1 VSYALT
7 FLILYLCLLVFV
19 YFYQSKLIYFP
30 EKRIS
35 STPKDIGLPYEEIEL
50 HADDGVKLAGW
61 FIPNTG
67 SERFLIALN
76 GNAGNIS
83 NRIELIERFHRLGLN
98 VLIFDYRGYGKSS
111 GEPTELGTY
120 KDAEAAWRYLNE
132 TKKINPRNIIVMGQS
147 LGGAVASYI
156 ASKYNPQGLILD
168 SAFTSLA
175 DMGKTHYPF
184 LPVKLLLR
192 FEYPT
197 LTYIKNIK
205 CPVLVIHSKD
215 DEIVP
220 FSQGKK
226 LFEAANEPKMFV
238 EIRGSHND
246 AFFASQDKYIGGL
259 KEFLKL
265 GAFNEIGKIGR

>member
-1 VSYALT
+1 MQYILT

-30 EKRIS
+30 DKKIS
-35 STPKDIGLPYEEIEL
+35 STPSDIGLPFEEIEI
-50 HADDGVKLAGW
+50 HTEDGVKLAGW
-61 FIPNTG
+61 FIPNGESKT
-67 SERFLIALN
+67 FLIAFN

-83 NRIELIERFHRLGLN
+83 NRIDLIERYHRIGFN
-98 VLIFDYRGYGKSS
+98 VLILDYRGYGKSD
-111 GEPTELGTY
+111 GEPTEQGTY
-120 KDAEAAWRYLNE
+120 KDAEAAWSYLTE
-132 TKKINPRNIIVMGQS
+132 AKKVSPGDIIVMGQS

-156 ASKYNPQGLILD
+156 ASKYNPGGLILD

-175 DMGKTHYPF
+175 NMGRTHYPF

-197 LTYIKNIK
+197 IKNIK
-205 CPVLVIHSKD
+205 NVKCPVLIIHSKN

-226 LFEAANEPKMFV
+226 LFEAANEPKMFL
-238 EIRGSHND
+238 EIYGSHND
-246 AFFASQDKYIGGL
+246 AFFVSQEKYVKGL
-259 KEFLKL
+259 KEFFRNHVSK
-265 GAFNEIGKIGR
+265 